1 MIEIDGNIG
10 EGGGQVLRSAL
21 SLSLVTLQAFRMV
34 NVRARRAQPGLKPQH
49 LQAVRAAAAVGQA
62 EIRGAEIASR
72 YLEFV
77 PKLIHRGSVEFDI
90 GTAGSAPLVLQTLV
104 VPLSLAS
111 GPSSVT
117 VVGGTHV
124 PWSPCFHYLDQ
135 SWRPLLEQAGYRLKL
150 TLLRPGFYPRGGG
163 SVRAEIQPVT
173 NVRQLSLTKRGR
185 LVSIQGLSAVA
196 RLPLSIAHRQ
206 RDQALRRLAGVDFEM
221 VIDLEQWDA
230 PSPGTVLLLL
240 ARYQHSQCCFFALG
254 ARGKRAERVA
264 DEAVDAFQSFTAT
277 DAAIDAHLAD
287 QLLLP
292 LALADG
298 ISRFTTAKLSTH
310 LTTNAE
316 VIRYFLPVQ
325 IEIEGRTGEPGQV
338 TIKGTG
344 LPSRRSVTE
353 PMGFPTSV

>member
-1 MIEIDGNIG
+1 
-10 EGGGQVLRSAL
+10 
-21 SLSLVTLQAFRMV
+21 
-34 NVRARRAQPGLKPQH
+34 
-49 LQAVRAAAAVGQA
+49 
-62 EIRGAEIASR
+62 
-72 YLEFV
+72 
-77 PKLIHRGSVEFDI
+77 
-90 GTAGSAPLVLQTLV
+90 
-104 VPLSLAS
+104 
-111 GPSSVT
+111 
-117 VVGGTHV
+117 
-124 PWSPCFHYLDQ
+124 
-135 SWRPLLEQAGYRLKL
+135 
-150 TLLRPGFYPRGGG
+150 
-163 SVRAEIQPVT
+163 VT